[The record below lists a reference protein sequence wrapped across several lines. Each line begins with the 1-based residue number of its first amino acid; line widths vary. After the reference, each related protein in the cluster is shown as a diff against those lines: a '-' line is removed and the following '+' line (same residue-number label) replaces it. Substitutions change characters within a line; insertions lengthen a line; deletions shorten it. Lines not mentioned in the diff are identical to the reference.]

1 MKMFYN
7 LGPRNSILLT
17 NMKRP
22 NSSFLRILSFGVE
35 DKQCLFCHISFLK
48 FYISVQSDPM
58 KHQVNNPNVNC
69 SHLLYSWLENC
80 HNCSTKNCQ
89 IFSSEIKVKDM

>member
-7 LGPRNSILLT
+7 LGQRNSILLT

-22 NSSFLRILSFGVE
+22 NSSFLRILSFGAE

-48 FYISVQSDPM
+48 FDIHVAVP
-58 KHQVNNPNVNC
+58 
-69 SHLLYSWLENC
+69 L
-80 HNCSTKNCQ
+80 
-89 IFSSEIKVKDM
+89 SSIGRI